1 MSNKKSSQK
10 GVQNWPTWKLLSVY
24 LGSMIIFFLLL
35 YLMLSIGNTLFGYV
49 VDGLYI
55 LLGLAMV
62 IRAETIGSTLF
73 EGNRRM
79 LRFIWRR
86 IFMMREEN
94 VQKKLYEIVESG
106 PLGLE
111 FHIFITPFV
120 GAVLIFIS
128 VLSIIWLSR
137 GMLFD

>member
-1 MSNKKSSQK
+1 MGKSHSRK
-10 GVQNWPTWKLLSVY
+10 GIENWPTWKVLLATWV
-24 LGSMIIFFLLL
+24 SMIIFFLLL